1 MEVSK
6 YEDHTLY
13 AHWIQLEDNEIT
25 FIDEVAHYFNDV
37 PVSVYINNDELYG
50 DFERVKGLIDAYDK
64 TQSDTAND
72 FQLNIPDL
80 SMLTKMQ
87 GLFSPLGGS
96 DDDRTHL
103 LLALKPFLSNQRK
116 HHIDRAIQLL
126 KLSKLAEAAKGMDI
140 LKDLKL

>member
-1 MEVSK
+1 MA
-6 YEDHTLY
+6 EDTSQLINTLMGM
-13 AHWIQLEDNEIT
+13 LGDNPQEK
-25 FIDEVAHYFNDV
+25 
-37 PVSVYINNDELYG
+37 INAVLNSLTNEQNEEKNTSD
-50 DFERVKGLIDAYDK
+50 
-64 TQSDTAND
+64 SDTAND

-87 GLFSPLGGS
+87 GLFSQLGGS

-116 HHIDRAIQLL
+116 PHIDRAIQLL